1 MERGDF
7 WKKIAFCRPHGLAS
21 SPDHLLRVCWWF
33 LLRMPFQWRNFC
45 AIFPNKSDKYMAFCI
60 RLVNTLAIVSSS
72 VDDDFHL
79 ATPQIANYIDFLPS
93 QNRVSR
99 NWTSGQCFY
108 TKITLG
114 DALVFFALSSILLFT
129 FYSLWYTNQAAFY
142 STNIYTHR
150 DLREPEPL
158 MINYNW

>member
-1 MERGDF
+1 MRCESDGAGRF
-7 WKKIAFCRPHGLAS
+7 LKKNCLLPTTRTRLISRS
-21 SPDHLLRVCWWF
+21 SFARLLMV

-72 VDDDFHL
+72 IDDDFHL

-108 TKITLG
+108 TKLHL
-114 DALVFFALSSILLFT
+114 AMRWFFSLSLLF
-129 FYSLWYTNQAAFY
+129 FYSHFIHSDTPIKPH
-142 STNIYTHR
+142 SIPRTYTHTEICASPN
-150 DLREPEPL
+150 LL
-158 MINYNW
+158 W

>member
-7 WKKIAFCRPHGLAS
+7 KKKNAFCRPHGLAS

-72 VDDDFHL
+72 IDDDFHL

-108 TKITLG
+108 TKLHL
-114 DALVFFALSSILLFT
+114 AMRWFFSLSLLF
-129 FYSLWYTNQAAFY
+129 FYSHFIHSDTPIKPH
-142 STNIYTHR
+142 SIPRTYTHTEICASPN
-150 DLREPEPL
+150 LL
-158 MINYNW
+158 W

>member
-1 MERGDF
+1 MRIRWSGAIL
-7 WKKIAFCRPHGLAS
+7 KKNCLLPTTRTRLISRS
-21 SPDHLLRVCWWF
+21 SFARLLMV

-45 AIFPNKSDKYMAFCI
+45 AVFPNKSDKYMAFCI

-72 VDDDFHL
+72 IDDDFHL

-108 TKITLG
+108 TKLHSAMRWT
-114 DALVFFALSSILLFT
+114 FFSLFYSSIHILFT
-129 FYSLWYTNQAAFY
+129 LIHQSSRILFHEHIHTQRFARARTSYDKL
-142 STNIYTHR
+142 
-150 DLREPEPL
+150 
-158 MINYNW
+158 